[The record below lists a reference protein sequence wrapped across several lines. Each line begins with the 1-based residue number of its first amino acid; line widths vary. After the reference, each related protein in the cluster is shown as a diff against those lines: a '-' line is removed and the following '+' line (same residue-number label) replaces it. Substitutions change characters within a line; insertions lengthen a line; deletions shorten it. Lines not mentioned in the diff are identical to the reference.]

1 MKSSLA
7 SVTVCALLASSAVAR
22 AQAPFPLA
30 SDPRIDPSKLRV
42 TTFASGI
49 PYPTGV
55 QRLDD
60 GSMLVAV
67 NDPTGGRFYS
77 STGKL
82 LRLTDVNH
90 DGVADDA
97 GTYVNTN
104 LPGSIVQ
111 MRQAGDLLIVN
122 SAPAS
127 GPSTINIL
135 RRGATPTSP
144 YTNVGSLSFTWP
156 TNQSHKTYG
165 LAVRRSEIVGPP
177 TYHVYF
183 NVGSR
188 LNAANDFATV
198 PMTSTVAGLSNSS
211 LQPESIY
218 QFRLTDNGTSVSG
231 TALAKMASGLRNAAG
246 MAFQPGTVNLYFQ
259 DNGIDGTTDPNEPI
273 SADEINLYLPFQ
285 ATSPGYGFA
294 GDYIQ
299 YRTGTRIGSGG
310 LQPIAT
316 FQPINGSEAEGA
328 AEIAFAPEMFP
339 DGLNTGLFVGFHG
352 RFNAAGLANEENPL
366 RYVDLTTGESFD
378 FIGNDLPNIGHLDN
392 IFATED
398 SLFVSDIATGGNM
411 LTSGAG
417 AMGAIYQITVI
428 PEPAAAS
435 MIFLL
440 AGTFA
445 ARRRR

>member
-1 MKSSLA
+1 MRERRYFVNERLGSRSSPRISRNTAAAVKNGTAGRVKGLPVRWRSGTSGACSQTIATAARKRAASRPGMRSAVDVVRAGASVCSVAAEITPTRSAISAWGGITAVRAGRFNWPAPLRAGTLASVHLRIGRACMKSSLA

-218 QFRLTDNGTSVSG
+218 QF
-231 TALAKMASGLRNAAG
+231 
-246 MAFQPGTVNLYFQ
+246 
-259 DNGIDGTTDPNEPI
+259 
-273 SADEINLYLPFQ
+273 
-285 ATSPGYGFA
+285 
-294 GDYIQ
+294 
-299 YRTGTRIGSGG
+299 
-310 LQPIAT
+310 
-316 FQPINGSEAEGA
+316 
-328 AEIAFAPEMFP
+328 
-339 DGLNTGLFVGFHG
+339 
-352 RFNAAGLANEENPL
+352 
-366 RYVDLTTGESFD
+366 
-378 FIGNDLPNIGHLDN
+378 
-392 IFATED
+392 
-398 SLFVSDIATGGNM
+398 
-411 LTSGAG
+411 
-417 AMGAIYQITVI
+417 
-428 PEPAAAS
+428 
-435 MIFLL
+435 
-440 AGTFA
+440 
-445 ARRRR
+445 